1 MPKRNSTVKIVDGK
15 VVLSDEVLNIIESW
29 RTEENSEWVDKYLEI
44 ISDPSNIGSK
54 KSRGHHI
61 IPCFVFK
68 DETHKNRK
76 ETEPLADKI
85 KENIIELSVE
95 NHLFAHNFLRLIF
108 PNNKDARISFQRMSK
123 ETNIEDLTEERI
135 IKIAKLLEECV
146 KENVTKEK
154 RTKQRKEYYKNNKDI
169 LLQHS
174 KDWYKNNKE
183 RKLETTKKWKENNK
197 EKWTKYNK
205 EYAEENKERIKK
217 YSKEYNE
224 KNKEKRHKKSK
235 EYYEHNKEE
244 ISKKHKEYRNKNK
257 EKIHAYQKEY
267 RKNNKEKT
275 YQSQKRWRENN
286 KEKNSLRTKQY
297 YNDNKE
303 KISQKHKDYGNQL
316 CYDPKRK
323 GEICTL
329 SALRGRKTRNKELYK
344 DIIPQ
349 NCIIKKNISD

>member
-135 IKIAKLLEECV
+135 IKIAKLLEECI

-224 KNKEKRHKKSK
+224 KK
-235 EYYEHNKEE
+235 
-244 ISKKHKEYRNKNK
+244 
-257 EKIHAYQKEY
+257 
-267 RKNNKEKT
+267 
-275 YQSQKRWRENN
+275 
-286 KEKNSLRTKQY
+286 
-297 YNDNKE
+297 
-303 KISQKHKDYGNQL
+303 
-316 CYDPKRK
+316 
-323 GEICTL
+323 
-329 SALRGRKTRNKELYK
+329 
-344 DIIPQ
+344 
-349 NCIIKKNISD
+349 